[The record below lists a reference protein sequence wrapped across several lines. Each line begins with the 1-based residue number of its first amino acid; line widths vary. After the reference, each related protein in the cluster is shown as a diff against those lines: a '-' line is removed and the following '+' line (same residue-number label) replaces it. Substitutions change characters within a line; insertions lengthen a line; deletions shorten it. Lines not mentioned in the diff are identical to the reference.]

1 MKKILGVI
9 SLMAIAMVLGACH
22 DNAKKPVATNDD
34 TTAVVENV
42 VEDTTVYGV
51 CGANTAMH
59 TLELITTAGDTL
71 SYLIDE
77 ETTPPTQVLGG
88 LLAGDRMAVV
98 GGVVDGERV
107 ARRIINLSTL
117 LGKWTSLDRNFEIQ
131 EEGVVASSATVE
143 SNPWKTWK
151 IVNGHL
157 VLNADTFDI
166 NSLGADS
173 LYIENDKGIFVY
185 QRPNVV
191 VQSRP

>member
-1 MKKILGVI
+1 MKKLLGVV
-9 SLMAIAMVLGACH
+9 SLTVIAIALASCH
-22 DNAKKPVATNDD
+22 DNTKKPVATNSD
-34 TTAVVENV
+34 TTVVEESSI
-42 VEDTTVYGV
+42 EDTTVYGV
-51 CGANTAMH
+51 CGENTAMH

-77 ETTPPTQVLGG
+77 EGTVPSQVLGG
-88 LLAGDRMAVV
+88 LLAGDRMAVI
-98 GGVVDGERV
+98 GRVVDGERV
-107 ARRIINLSTL
+107 AQRAINLSTL
-117 LGKWTSLDRNFEIQ
+117 LGTWASLDRKFEIQ
-131 EEGVVASSATVE
+131 EDGVVASSATVE

-185 QRPNVV
+185 QRLSSA
-191 VQSRP
+191 VQAHP

>member
-1 MKKILGVI
+1 MKKLLGVV
-9 SLMAIAMVLGACH
+9 SLMVIAIALASCH
-22 DNAKKPVATNDD
+22 DNTKKPMATSSD
-34 TTAVVENV
+34 TTAVEESTI
-42 VEDTTVYGV
+42 EDTTVYGV
-51 CGANTAMH
+51 CGENTAMH

-77 ETTPPTQVLGG
+77 EGTVPSQVLGG
-88 LLAGDRMAVV
+88 LLAGDRMAVI
-98 GGVVDGERV
+98 GRMVDGERV
-107 ARRIINLSTL
+107 AQRIINLSTL
-117 LGKWTSLDRNFEIQ
+117 LGVWTSLDRNFEIQ
-131 EEGVVASSATVE
+131 EDGVVASSATVE

-185 QRPNVV
+185 QRLSSA
-191 VQSRP
+191 VQAHP